1 MNEAKVSVKR
11 KYTDNYPAKH
21 VSVNAPVRERV
32 LAFVKENGKVDY
44 NGMMEFM
51 KGLNEETGGTTS
63 RKWLTKNPQ
72 YFKIVTEKDGSKTY
86 KLSALGERVHN
97 AIQQLNNI

>member
-1 MNEAKVSVKR
+1 
-11 KYTDNYPAKH
+11 
-21 VSVNAPVRERV
+21 
-32 LAFVKENGKVDY
+32 
-44 NGMMEFM
+44 M